1 MVNQKQ
7 DEATIAALER
17 RREPRIRAGH
27 AALLTTA
34 NMLPME
40 AWVLDIS
47 SGGVRLRVPETV
59 PIGTAVGIEAPE
71 LMLFG
76 TVAHCEFNHDAYE
89 VGIALSQPLEMLA
102 ELRRLYAALLAES
115 QRHK

>member
-7 DEATIAALER
+7 NQQAIATLER
-17 RREPRIRAGH
+17 RGEPRIKAGH

-40 AWVLDIS
+40 AWVLDLS
-47 SGGVRLRVPETV
+47 SSGVRLRVPEAVPAGTV
-59 PIGTAVGIEAPE
+59 VRIEAQE

-76 TVAHCEFNHDAYE
+76 TIAHCEFNHDAYE
-89 VGIALSQPLEMLA
+89 VGIILSEPLEMLA

-115 QRHK
+115 QRA